1 MGDKNLGS
9 VLFALNKSLDP
20 FTLTFG
26 GSTILYNSE
35 LFFNMQT
42 KAKYTP
48 LLDGRTSVIASAGL
62 GTAPELNIIDLYSLS
77 GSFSHMNT
85 FVSLGG
91 QYLVTPYMSL
101 GLLGVW
107 NTLYDQKMM
116 GDGEIVTQY
125 RNLYNAYVQ
134 VFISF

>member
-1 MGDKNLGS
+1 
-9 VLFALNKSLDP
+9 
-20 FTLTFG
+20 
-26 GSTILYNSE
+26 
-35 LFFNMQT
+35 MQA

-48 LLDGRTSVIASAGL
+48 LLDGRTSVTAGAGF
-62 GTAPELNIIDLYSLS
+62 GTAPELNIIDLYSIS

-91 QYLVTPYMSL
+91 QYLITPHLSL
-101 GLLGVW
+101 GLLGIW

-116 GDGEIVTQY
+116 ADGEIATQY

-134 VFISF
+134 LFISF